1 LLPRESRR
9 RHGKIAHFCDSH
21 VFEPG
26 DLWSKALGHRF
37 GDAVPRALATFAG
50 QDGSFF
56 YVGRP
61 DEAAKM
67 DELVDANA
75 KDRRLKISR
84 ERVAIP
90 FTG

>member
-1 LLPRESRR
+1 MEKLIIS
-9 RHGKIAHFCDSH
+9 ADSH

-37 GDAVPRALATFAG
+37 GDAVPRALANFAG

-61 DEAAKM
+61 A
-67 DELVDANA
+67 
-75 KDRRLKISR
+75 RRPRWMSWSMPMQKTGDSKISR